1 MNLSK
6 SLYTRGLQCTK
17 SLWLKKYKPTVL
29 AEPDD
34 FVKAIFETGNKIGDL
49 ACTLFPN
56 GKEIPYNG
64 TSFEE
69 KIELTQKW
77 LDEGIDNIYEAT
89 FKYDDILV
97 MIDILHRNSDGSFE
111 IYEVKS
117 SSWNDKKGL
126 KDIEKYIHDASIQY
140 YVLSGMGYDVSKVC
154 ITMIDSSYVFQDVLD
169 VEKLFVHIDVT
180 EQILELQNVI
190 PSHLK
195 TFQSVLSQTEEEPNV
210 TIGQHCFKP
219 YKCDAYDYCWRV
231 QNQIPE
237 YSVFNIFNMGKK
249 PLELFEDGIIEIE
262 QIPNDALT
270 TENQKLAVDAWV
282 NKATLIDKD
291 AIGSFI
297 NSLQYPIYHLDFE
310 TYMDTVP
317 VFNNQRPF
325 QQICFQYSLHIES
338 EDGGLDHKQFLAES
352 GSDPR
357 ESFIISM
364 LDHIPSNVCIL
375 VYNESFEKTRIKEL
389 AQDFPVYADK
399 LMNLHDNI
407 IDLAEP
413 FRKKHYYDYNL
424 KGKFSIKLV
433 MPLLAPHMANA
444 YKKLQLVQ
452 NGGDAMNTF
461 PRLVN
466 MEEDE
471 RQQYRA
477 ALLEYCKLDTLSMV
491 EVLKKLK
498 ESTR

>member
-17 SLWLKKYKPTVL
+17 SLWLKKYKQTVL

-34 FVKAIFETGNKIGDL
+34 FAKAIFETGNKIGDL
-49 ACTLFPN
+49 ACALFPD

-237 YSVFNIFNMGKK
+237 YSVCY
-249 PLELFEDGIIEIE
+249 
-262 QIPNDALT
+262 PN
-270 TENQKLAVDAWV
+270 E
-282 NKATLIDKD
+282 
-291 AIGSFI
+291 S
-297 NSLQYPIYHLDFE
+297 
-310 TYMDTVP
+310 
-317 VFNNQRPF
+317 PF
-325 QQICFQYSLHIES
+325 QKSSIAPYCQMVMESLKS
-338 EDGGLDHKQFLAES
+338 SKYQMMRLL
-352 GSDPR
+352 
-357 ESFIISM
+357 
-364 LDHIPSNVCIL
+364 L
-375 VYNESFEKTRIKEL
+375 RI
-389 AQDFPVYADK
+389 
-399 LMNLHDNI
+399 
-407 IDLAEP
+407 
-413 FRKKHYYDYNL
+413 R
-424 KGKFSIKLV
+424 S
-433 MPLLAPHMANA
+433 LL
-444 YKKLQLVQ
+444 
-452 NGGDAMNTF
+452 
-461 PRLVN
+461 
-466 MEEDE
+466 
-471 RQQYRA
+471 
-477 ALLEYCKLDTLSMV
+477 
-491 EVLKKLK
+491 
-498 ESTR
+498 